1 MVMNRRTFTGALA
14 GLAAAAA
21 PALPAESDRRTR
33 FYALETFELKND
45 TQAGRMHDWLGN
57 SLLPKLQKIH
67 FGPQIALEAVIGP
80 HTPRLLVVLGFSSF
94 EDIWSTHEKL
104 GADKELAA
112 SFQKLEQGSEPPFD
126 SQNVTLLEATA
137 YSPEIVF
144 EKREKSRFFELRVY
158 HSPTRSQLRAVHER
172 FAGPETKIFA
182 RSGIHPVLYTSTLFG
197 PNMPN
202 LTYLIPFESLGAREK
217 AWDTFQADPDWV
229 KARKDSIDKSGEIV
243 SVAEVSIYRAT
254 PYSPVR

>member
-14 GLAAAAA
+14 GFAAAAA
-21 PALPAESDRRTR
+21 PARPAESDRRTR
-33 FYALETFELKND
+33 FYALETFELKNG

-104 GADKELAA
+104 GADNELTA
-112 SFQKLEQGSEPPFD
+112 SFQKLEQGPEPPFD
-126 SQNVTLLEATA
+126 TQNVTLLEATA
-137 YSPEIVF
+137 YSPEIVS

-202 LTYLIPFESLGAREK
+202 LTYLIPFDSLGAREK
-217 AWDTFQADPDWV
+217 AWDTFGADPDWV